1 VKCKHENASTK
12 YGECTFENGV
22 IVYEVEYRE
31 CLDCNEWLPMGPARD
46 DGEHAEQV
54 AIEVRAAELADSVAE
69 WADAGGDDERRDA
82 FANLA
87 SEGEEYG
94 AIIFYNGGTPGDDSD
109 GGYAA
114 DMAAEWAG
122 YLACAIA
129 THDHEY
135 EDASDTEQ
143 EG

>member
-1 VKCKHENASTK
+1 MKCRHPASKRVTWNRP
-12 YGECTFENGV
+12 TVNGYV
-22 IVYEVEYRE
+22 LTTIHCDACHVDLPLGLANDAPPEV
-31 CLDCNEWLPMGPARD
+31 
-46 DGEHAEQV
+46 Q
-54 AIEVRAAELADSVAE
+54 IEIRAAILTESVAA
-69 WADAGGDDERRDA
+69 WADAKGDDERRDA

-129 THDHEY
+129 THR
-135 EDASDTEQ
+135 DTGEA
-143 EG
+143 GP